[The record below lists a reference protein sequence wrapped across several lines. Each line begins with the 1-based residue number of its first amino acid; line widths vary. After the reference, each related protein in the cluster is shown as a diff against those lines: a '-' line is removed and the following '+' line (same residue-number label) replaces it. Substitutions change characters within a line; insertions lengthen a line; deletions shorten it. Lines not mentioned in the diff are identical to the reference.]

1 MSIKT
6 KLQQLEQ
13 AATLPENGEHQHVVY
28 EDGGTFC
35 RSEARGRRC
44 TGAPALVVRV
54 VYEDGGLQ
62 DRQWIEP

>member
-13 AATLPENGEHQHVVY
+13 VATMPENGEHQHVVY
-28 EDGGTFC
+28 ENCTAFC

-44 TGAPALVVRV
+44 TGAPAVVVRV

-62 DRQWIEP
+62 DRQRSEP